1 MTALLKQPTLRRFFI
16 AHGQSQLG
24 TGAGYVALVL
34 IAYQRL
40 HAGWAIAL
48 VLLADFLPGILLSA
62 YFGVLADRH
71 SRRTLAITAELIRAA
86 AFIALAITAS
96 FGATVGFALLAG
108 VGTALFRPALSAA
121 LPSLVV
127 PEERSRATA
136 LYGALQSAGFTLGPA
151 LCGLMLM
158 FGPATWVLLVN
169 GATFVVSAALLGGV
183 QLDAACGV
191 VHPDRD
197 DPVSSWRAATQGLG
211 FAARRPGV
219 SVVLLIGATTVLCA
233 AMINVAEPL
242 LATGP
247 LHAGRAGFSILVA
260 AYGIGLVLGGVY
272 ASRLRGQV
280 GGLRGYFLAG
290 AAATGAALL
299 ACAAAGG
306 LAAALGPFALAGFAN
321 AVLVN
326 SENRLLQELVP
337 ARLLGRVF
345 GLRDAVESASFVVA
359 FIAAGALLG
368 FVGPRSVYVLSGS
381 LLLATAAAAMVVS
394 RRFLAAPA
402 GKERLSGDPIAT
414 GELALRS

>member
-1 MTALLKQPTLRRFFI
+1 MTTLLTQPKLRRFFI

-40 HAGWAIAL
+40 HSGWAIAL

-86 AFIALAITAS
+86 AFIALAVTAS
-96 FGATVGFALLAG
+96 FGATVAFALVAG

-169 GATFVVSAALLGGV
+169 GVTFVVSAALLVGV
-183 QLDAACGV
+183 PLDAASAV
-191 VHPDRD
+191 VDAD
-197 DPVSSWRAATQGLG
+197 ADASVSSWRAARQGLG

-219 SVVLLIGATTVLCA
+219 GAVLVIGATTVLCA

-247 LHAGRAGFSILVA
+247 LRAGRAGFSILVA
-260 AYGIGLVLGGVY
+260 AYGIGLVLGGLY
-272 ASRLRGQV
+272 ASRLGGQI
-280 GGLRGYFLAG
+280 GGLRGNFLAG
-290 AAATGAALL
+290 VAATGAALL
-299 ACAAAGG
+299 ACAAAGD

-321 AVLVN
+321 ALLCN
-326 SENRLLQELVP
+326 CENRLLQELVP
-337 ARLLGRVF
+337 RKLLGRVF
-345 GLRDAVESASFVVA
+345 GVRDAVESASFVAA
-359 FIAAGALLG
+359 FIAAGALLS
-368 FVGPRSVYVLSGS
+368 FVDARSVYILSGS
-381 LLLATAAAAMVVS
+381 LLLATVAAAMIVS
-394 RRFLAAPA
+394 RRARMVPA